1 MAALYALALA
11 LLALAPDP
19 AIRQKKLDGLEVQR
33 AKWEED
39 PNHYS
44 SERLGLPEL
53 HTSPPRAPAQHEG
66 KMPHTPPA
74 KALHERRRMPL
85 PTLRLP
91 RGYAIS
97 YGRLIKVPRP
107 GEHAHVTHHGREP
120 PTESES
126 EPSAG
131 VVMASSPTTGRAKRA
146 ATVQELQKKGVMA
159 LPPAWWGVPP
169 AWIRDTPWWLRRTRF
184 APRNAKVMKEGDEM
198 VEKGFERTLAPA
210 PAPSRRSASATFV
223 DPIPTFRTV

>member
-1 MAALYALALA
+1 MAALAPGLLA

-19 AIRQKKLDGLEVQR
+19 ATRQKKLDGLEVQR

-44 SERLGLPEL
+44 REQLGLPEL
-53 HTSPPRAPAQHEG
+53 RTSPPPVPAQHKG
-66 KMPHTPPA
+66 KAPHTPPA
-74 KALHERRRMPL
+74 KAWHERRRVPP

-107 GEHAHVTHHGREP
+107 GEHAHVTYHGREP

-146 ATVQELQKKGVMA
+146 AIVQELQRKGVMA

-184 APRNAKVMKEGDEM
+184 APRNAKVMKEGGEM
-198 VEKGFERTLAPA
+198 VKKGFERILA
-210 PAPSRRSASATFV
+210 PAPSRHSASATFV